1 MPWDATWRS
10 GSIRE
15 WRSRSLRIMRL
26 LGSETVLKIRD
37 IVKDNV
43 ARFSFYR
50 AGHAFY
56 EVEVDGTK
64 YKFPVSLED
73 LGTATLLAEHKAITL
88 MRYIRKARYDK
99 TFVKA

>member
-1 MPWDATWRS
+1 MLR
-10 GSIRE
+10 RE
-15 WRSRSLRIMRL
+15 PESR
-26 LGSETVLKIRD
+26 TLKIKD
-37 IVKDNV
+37 IVKNNV

-56 EVEVDGTK
+56 EHAFYEHAFYEVEVDGTR

-73 LGTATLLAEHKAITL
+73 LGTATSLAEHKAITL
-88 MRYIRKARYDK
+88 MRYIRKALDDK

>member
-1 MPWDATWRS
+1 MTLN
-10 GSIRE
+10 I
-15 WRSRSLRIMRL
+15 
-26 LGSETVLKIRD
+26 KD
-37 IVKDNV
+37 IIKDNV

-56 EVEVDGTK
+56 EVNVDGTK

-73 LGTATLLAEHKAITL
+73 LGTPTLFGEHKAITH
-88 MRYIRKARYDK
+88 MRYIRTALEDK

>member
-1 MPWDATWRS
+1 MT
-10 GSIRE
+10 IKE
-15 WRSRSLRIMRL
+15 
-26 LGSETVLKIRD
+26 

-56 EVEVDGTK
+56 EVQVQGTK

-73 LGTATLLAEHKAITL
+73 RGTATLLSEHRAITL
-88 MRYIRKARYDK
+88 MRYIRKA
-99 TFVKA
+99 A